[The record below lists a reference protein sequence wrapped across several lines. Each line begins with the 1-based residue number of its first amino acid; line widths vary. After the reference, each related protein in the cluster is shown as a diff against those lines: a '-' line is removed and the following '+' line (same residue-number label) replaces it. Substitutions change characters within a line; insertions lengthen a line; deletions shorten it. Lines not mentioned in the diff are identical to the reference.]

1 MGVQSGMG
9 VFFSLMAVGLIASRL
24 FTGKMVDQG
33 KISKVISIGTFIC
46 ILGFVILALL
56 NGIENNLGLITVLLY
71 LVAIVLGVGYGMV
84 FPAYNTLFVNLAP
97 NNRRATASSTYLTSW
112 DLGIG
117 VGLIL
122 GGWIADG
129 AGGLSMAFMAGVFIV
144 TLSFVFFVR
153 VAGPHYN
160 THKLR

>member
-1 MGVQSGMG
+1 
-9 VFFSLMAVGLIASRL
+9 
-24 FTGKMVDQG
+24 
-33 KISKVISIGTFIC
+33 
-46 ILGFVILALL
+46 
-56 NGIENNLGLITVLLY
+56 
-71 LVAIVLGVGYGMV
+71 MV

-122 GGWIADG
+122 GGWIADS

-144 TLSFVFFVR
+144 SLSFVFFVR
-153 VAGPHYN
+153 IAGPHYN